1 MPPDSPLVLS
11 KENAILKVHSAG
23 LRGMWMA
30 GSIVLERQRLVQ
42 KTGHN
47 IVGEVLRGA
56 GTFTEWNHYPE
67 GDARDPEAH
76 SQYYYH
82 AHPPDGRDMPEHGH
96 FHLFLR
102 ERGMPSGVAPAPGQ
116 SLPEGD
122 NAILCHLVAVSM
134 DEYGIPIR
142 LFTVNRW
149 VTGDVWYPAGDVGR
163 MLDRFDIDVVS
174 PNLAVNRWISAIVKL
189 FRPQIVSL
197 LDARDSKVDEW
208 RRSHPGEDVFED
220 RRLEVT
226 SMMDVS
232 VDEQMDQ
239 ISRRLGRRP
248 QEISAA

>member
-1 MPPDSPLVLS
+1 
-11 KENAILKVHSAG
+11 
-23 LRGMWMA
+23 MA
-30 GSIVLERQRLVQ
+30 GSIVLEMQRLVQ

-134 DEYGIPIR
+134 DGDGLPIG
-142 LFTVNRW
+142 LFCVNRW
-149 VTGDVWYPAGDVGR
+149 VSAETWYRSEDVIA
-163 MLDRFDIDVVS
+163 MLDRFRIDHARPS
-174 PNLAVNRWISAIVKL
+174 WPVNRWITAMLRL
-189 FRPQIVSL
+189 FQPQIELLLRERDKVVAAWARAHPVS
-197 LDARDSKVDEW
+197 
-208 RRSHPGEDVFED
+208 DVYED
-220 RRLEVT
+220 RSLEITGAVGI
-226 SMMDVS
+226 DVERQVS
-232 VDEQMDQ
+232 AVHAA
-239 ISRRLGRRP
+239 LVGR
-248 QEISAA
+248 